1 MDHAEAN
8 LSRGLCFCQAG
19 GDRQEPEARQTLD
32 VALHVIRVADFA
44 PHHLVAATDT
54 HHHSA
59 VSVGTLDGPGR
70 TVATQIREVVERVL
84 RAGQQDD
91 VRLA

>member
-8 LSRGLCFCQAG
+8 LPRGLFFCQAG
-19 GDRQEPEARQTLD
+19 RDGQEPEAGQTLD
-32 VALHVIRVADFA
+32 VALHVIRVTDFA
-44 PHHLVAATDT
+44 PHHLVAAADA

-59 VSVGTLDGPGR
+59 VTVGTLDGSSR

-84 RAGQQDD
+84 
-91 VRLA
+91 